1 MSVGNS
7 SSVESVP
14 TTSDSPA
21 RQLKTGVSRP
31 AAAALL
37 VIAVS
42 AALAGLIQTLQTA
55 VRQPERA
62 VMLVGLV
69 FVSILAAAPGIYIL
83 RAGRKAEPETA
94 ALCFLGACSVVLLA
108 IYFFWVSW
116 FVFFPADMLTW
127 SENDFLND
135 LVKFSVGYP
144 LYSPVAN
151 LDSSHYPPGTQLLT
165 YFLAKL
171 TGQFGSIPAY
181 RMIQLTFTALAAF
194 FATLCCRRIL
204 RRAWPESQA
213 AVNSWIWNGFWYAA
227 LFLMAANSITNRF
240 AHNLHGDAL
249 AQLITM
255 VAYYL
260 LLRYMDNRST
270 GVLVGMAFVVT
281 AGFFAKQSLLIW
293 GVWYAAFLL
302 IWGRSLKRTLVFAG
316 VAAAVFSAAV
326 GLCYATWGAPFY
338 FWVFQELSKQPV
350 APLRAFQHML
360 DSWPYFAVGLLG
372 GVTLLRRTRPNGLTG
387 AWLIW
392 IGLITLECYTSGM
405 EWMHNHIGPGCLMAG
420 IWFLAGLASLWRQ
433 PVADSHEFS
442 LTQRWI
448 RMGAVTAT
456 IALTF
461 SGLGMVRI
469 PLRPVSDDA
478 YRYVNDI
485 EKEFRGMP
493 PEKVL
498 LDTGTWIY
506 ARSGVI
512 MGDRASITGMLAMS
526 RIFAFDGFL
535 SRIAAK
541 RYSRILVHG
550 LHAKDC
556 WYENSLWPH
565 PGGIRQALLDNY
577 REVRR
582 IPAAQGPEGVN
593 NWAEDPHLFDEIAV
607 LEPKDAATLAGGEFA
622 PAATVPARPGVLA
635 ADTGR

>member
-1 MSVGNS
+1 
-7 SSVESVP
+7 
-14 TTSDSPA
+14 
-21 RQLKTGVSRP
+21 
-31 AAAALL
+31 LL
-37 VIAVS
+37 VIVAAV
-42 AALAGLIQTLQTA
+42 ALALFIHALQSA

-62 VMLVGLV
+62 VMLIGLV
-69 FVSILAAAPGIYIL
+69 FVSILAAAPGVYL
-83 RAGRKAEPETA
+83 VRRGRKAEPETA
-94 ALCFLGACSVVLLA
+94 ALCFLGACSVLLLA

-116 FVFFPADMLTW
+116 FVFFPADILIW

-135 LVKFSVGYP
+135 IVKFSVGYP

-151 LDSSHYPPGTQLLT
+151 LDSSHYPPGAQLLT
-165 YFLAKL
+165 YLLAKL
-171 TGQFGSIPAY
+171 TGQLGSVPAY

-204 RRAWPESQA
+204 QKAWPESTA
-213 AVNSWIWNGFWYAA
+213 ADSWIWNGFWYSA

-260 LLRYMDNRST
+260 MLRYMDDRST
-270 GVLVGMAFVVT
+270 AVLIAMALTVT
-281 AGFFAKQSLLIW
+281 AGFLAKQSLLIW
-293 GVWYAAFLL
+293 GVWYVAFLL
-302 IWGRSLKRTLVFAG
+302 LWGRSLKRTLLFLS
-316 VAAAVFSAAV
+316 VAAAAFGLAV
-326 GLCYATWGAPFY
+326 GLCYAAWGAPFY

-350 APLRAFQHML
+350 SPLRAFQHML

-372 GVTLLRRTRPNGLTG
+372 GVVLLRRTKPNGLTG
-387 AWLIW
+387 LWLIW
-392 IGLITLECYTSGM
+392 IGLITLESYTSGI

-420 IWFLAGLASLWRQ
+420 IWFLAALASLWRR
-433 PVADSHEFS
+433 PDAVSPDAG

-448 RMGAVTAT
+448 RMGAVSA
-456 IALTF
+456 IVALTF

-485 EKEFRGMP
+485 ENEFRGMP
-493 PEKVL
+493 PGKVL

-506 ARSGVI
+506 ARDGVV

-526 RIFAFDGFL
+526 RLYAFDGFL

-577 REVRR
+577 REVRQ
-582 IPAAQGPEGVN
+582 IPAAQGPKDVN

-607 LEPKDAATLAGGEFA
+607 LEPRGGTP
-622 PAATVPARPGVLA
+622 PAAGESASAAKDLA
-635 ADTGR
+635 QTGTLRSGTGR